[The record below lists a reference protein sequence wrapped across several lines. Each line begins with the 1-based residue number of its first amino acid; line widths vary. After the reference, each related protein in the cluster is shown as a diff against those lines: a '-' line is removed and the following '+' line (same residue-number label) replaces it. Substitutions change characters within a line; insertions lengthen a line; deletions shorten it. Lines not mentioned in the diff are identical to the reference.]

1 MKTIHFF
8 LIFIFLL
15 NTHVHAHDIEP
26 LLRKL
31 DTALECHDTYTRE
44 KEARIDSL
52 RDALSRAGSKREKC
66 NAEMNLHGEMSS
78 FNLDSALAHIKK
90 AENIART
97 LNDTSL
103 LIDAMVSRAFLYNTT
118 GVMHKEAFDIFRTLP
133 RHKLDSTRLF
143 NFYCLGVQI
152 YRNLAI
158 HSIDID
164 LKSHYTAAKMAYR
177 DSAIMLDPGNE
188 VLLANRH
195 IDQGNFHA
203 ALRALGPSTPDTLS
217 TRDAAVKYNIMA
229 QIYEQQG
236 NRDMWRKYLV
246 LSAICDIT
254 NGVREYLSLQA
265 LARILYEDGD
275 YDRAYRYIHHSIAD
289 ATACNAK
296 MRMLEMSESLP
307 IIDSAYEDMQ
317 RSAQRNLSITCIII
331 GLLVVILGISLI
343 YARKRNICL
352 AEANA
357 EQVRLNER
365 LHQSDMIKEE
375 YIKRFMTL
383 CLEYLAKMER
393 YRNELNRVA
402 ARRDFDALVDTI
414 KSTRY
419 INKEVSDFYDKFDE
433 AFLSLFPN
441 FVADFNNLLRP
452 GEEIAIRKGEG
463 LNTELRIYALLRLGV
478 SDSESVCRFLR
489 CSASTVYNYRTKMR
503 NRAIDRENFEA
514 EVLEIKA

>member
-1 MKTIHFF
+1 MKPIHFI
-8 LIFIFLL
+8 LALSLL
-15 NTHVHAHDIEP
+15 LYMPARARDIEP

-31 DTALECHDTYTRE
+31 DAAIANQSTYILE
-44 KEARIDSL
+44 KESRIDSL
-52 RDALSRAGSKREKC
+52 RSALILADTPREKWE
-66 NAEMNLHGEMSS
+66 AEMALHAQMSS
-78 FNLDSALAHIKK
+78 YNLDSALAHIKK
-90 AENIART
+90 AETIARA

-103 LIDAMVSRAFLYNTT
+103 VLDALTNRAFLYNTS
-118 GVMHKEAFDIFRTLP
+118 GVMHKEAYDIFRALP
-133 RHKLDSTRLF
+133 RHRLDSAMLF
-143 NFYCLGVQI
+143 DYYCLGVQV

-158 HSIDID
+158 HSIDSD
-164 LKSHYTAAKMAYR
+164 LKSAYTAAKTAYR
-177 DSAIMLDPGNE
+177 DSAIMLDPGND
-188 VLLANRH
+188 VLLANRY

-203 ALRALGPSTPDTLS
+203 ALLALGPSTPDTLVS
-217 TRDAAVKYNIMA
+217 RDAAVKYNVMA

-236 NRDMWRKYLV
+236 NRDMWRKYLT

-265 LARILYEDGD
+265 LAKMLYEDGD
-275 YDRAYRYIHHSIAD
+275 YNRAYRYIHHSIAD

-317 RSAQRNLSITCIII
+317 RSARRNLSITCVII
-331 GLLVVILGISLI
+331 GLLVIILGISLI
-343 YARKRNICL
+343 YARKRNIRL

-357 EQVRLNER
+357 EQKRLNER
-365 LHQSDMIKEE
+365 LHQSDTIKEE
-375 YIKRFMTL
+375 YIKRFMNL

-419 INKEVSDFYDKFDE
+419 INKEVSDFYEKFDE

-441 FVADFNNLLRP
+441 FVADFNKLLRP

-503 NRAIDRENFEA
+503 NRAVDRDKFEA
-514 EVLEIKA
+514 EILNL

>member
-1 MKTIHFF
+1 
-8 LIFIFLL
+8 
-15 NTHVHAHDIEP
+15 
-26 LLRKL
+26 
-31 DTALECHDTYTRE
+31 
-44 KEARIDSL
+44 
-52 RDALSRAGSKREKC
+52 
-66 NAEMNLHGEMSS
+66 
-78 FNLDSALAHIKK
+78 
-90 AENIART
+90 
-97 LNDTSL
+97 
-103 LIDAMVSRAFLYNTT
+103 
-118 GVMHKEAFDIFRTLP
+118 MHKEAYDIFRALP
-133 RHKLDSTRLF
+133 RHRLDSAMLF
-143 NFYCLGVQI
+143 DYYCLGVQV

-158 HSIDID
+158 HSIDSD
-164 LKSHYTAAKMAYR
+164 LKSAYTAAKTAYR
-177 DSAIMLDPGNE
+177 DSAIMLDPGND
-188 VLLANRH
+188 VLLANRY

-203 ALRALGPSTPDTLS
+203 ALLALGPSTPDTLVS
-217 TRDAAVKYNIMA
+217 RDAAVKYNVMA

-236 NRDMWRKYLV
+236 NRDMWRKYLT

-265 LARILYEDGD
+265 LAKMLYEDGD
-275 YDRAYRYIHHSIAD
+275 YNRAYRYIHHSIAD

-317 RSAQRNLSITCIII
+317 RSARRNLSITCVII
-331 GLLVVILGISLI
+331 GLLVIILGISLI
-343 YARKRNICL
+343 YARKRNIRL

-357 EQVRLNER
+357 EQKRLNER
-365 LHQSDMIKEE
+365 LHQSDTIKEE
-375 YIKRFMTL
+375 YIKRFMNL

-419 INKEVSDFYDKFDE
+419 INKEVSDFYEKFDE

-441 FVADFNNLLRP
+441 FVADFNKLLRP

-503 NRAIDRENFEA
+503 NRAVDRDKFEA
-514 EVLEIKA
+514 EILNL